1 MTNSAGQPP
10 SPRPT
15 FWGQIW
21 VNTASWLI
29 VCGVAGVAY
38 IAFTV
43 PRMLDAVLRNQDAVK
58 EDMAQVR
65 AEVAETRAG
74 LRAVEL
80 RTLRLEAHR

>member
-1 MTNSAGQPP
+1 MTDNPP
-10 SPRPT
+10 APARG

-43 PRMLDAVLRNQDAVK
+43 PRMLDSVLANQEQVK
-58 EDMAQVR
+58 AEAAAIKAQLLSHESR
-65 AEVAETRAG
+65 
-74 LRAVEL
+74 L
-80 RTLRLEAHR
+80 LRLEAMR

>member
-1 MTNSAGQPP
+1 MTNSAGLPP

-43 PRMLDAVLRNQDAVK
+43 PRMLDAVLRNQEAVK
-58 EDMAQVR
+58 EDVAQIR
-65 AEVAETRAG
+65 AQMLSHETRI
-74 LRAVEL
+74 
-80 RTLRLEAHR
+80 LRLEQMR

>member
-1 MTNSAGQPP
+1 MTNSAGPP

-15 FWGQIW
+15 YWGQIW

-43 PRMLDAVLRNQDAVK
+43 PRMLDAVLRNQEAVK
-58 EDMAQVR
+58 EDVAQIR
-65 AEVAETRAG
+65 AQMLSHETRI
-74 LRAVEL
+74 
-80 RTLRLEAHR
+80 LRLEQMR

>member
-1 MTNSAGQPP
+1 VTDNAPAPARG
-10 SPRPT
+10 

-43 PRMLDAVLRNQDAVK
+43 PRMLDSVLANQEQVK
-58 EDMAQVR
+58 SEAAALRAQLLSH
-65 AEVAETRAG
+65 ETRIM
-74 LRAVEL
+74 
-80 RTLRLEAHR
+80 RLEAIR